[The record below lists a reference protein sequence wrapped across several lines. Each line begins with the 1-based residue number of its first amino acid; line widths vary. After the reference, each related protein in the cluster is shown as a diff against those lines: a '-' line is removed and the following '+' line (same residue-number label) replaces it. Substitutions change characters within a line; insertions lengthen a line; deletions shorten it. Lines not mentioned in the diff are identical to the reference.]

1 MILSQTVAALQQTVA
16 AQASLINGEDILSQD
31 SMDNVDVEELDQYLS
46 EPGSD
51 EEESVGNEQ
60 VDYGLWLQY

>member
-16 AQASLINGEDILSQD
+16 AQASLINGEDIISQD

-60 VDYGLWLQY
+60 VDYGL